1 MLYDLMRGESV
12 SEGDQREAV
21 LVLATPAEMTVVFDA
36 GQNSVANFAHLDAAG
51 LGFVGS
57 VLLTATLSEDDGVTV
72 TAAVRE

>member
-36 GQNSVANFAHLDAAG
+36 GQNSVANFAHLAAAG
-51 LGFVGS
+51 LGYVGS
-57 VLLTATLSEDDGVTV
+57 VPPSVRMTTPFGPTV
-72 TAAVRE
+72 MV